1 MHRLLRSFALILAVV
16 LLLLPRAASAEE
28 KRELPD
34 YDGLDRPIRAR
45 DVLLWG
51 PRVVLAPAY
60 VVSEYVLRRPL
71 GFALASAE
79 RAGLPTLFYDLFTFG
94 PEQQG
99 GLIPTAY
106 VDFGFRPSVGL
117 YFFYDDVGMPGHD
130 LRLRLATG
138 GREWLSGSVSQRL
151 ELDADGRQRV
161 ALELSGLRRPDHA
174 FFGIGPNSL
183 QSSLARYG
191 EDRLMAR
198 TFFEARPSDEVAMRA
213 EVSLSDVG
221 FRRGGLGGDRRLLD
235 AVTAGAPAPP
245 GFARGY
251 TLLESALTA
260 AYDGRWSKAR
270 RPAGVFGRARAAH
283 VSNFRDRTS
292 FAKLGASAGGFVDLN
307 DRGRVVSLTVAAR
320 FADPIGR
327 GEVPFTELPSL
338 GGEEP
343 MRGHYPGRLRD
354 RSAVSAEL
362 AYTWPI
368 WIWLNGAL
376 RAEVGNAFGEH
387 LEGFEPRLLRWS
399 GALGVESTGSA
410 DSALQIL
417 LGAGSETFASG
428 GKVDSLRLVIGTT
441 HGF

>member
-1 MHRLLRSFALILAVV
+1 MLQLLRSFTLVLAVA
-16 LLLLPRAASAEE
+16 LSLFPRATLAAEN
-28 KRELPD
+28 RELPD
-34 YDGLDRPIRAR
+34 YDGRDRPTRAR

-51 PRVVLAPAY
+51 PRVALAPAY
-60 VVSEYVLRRPL
+60 FVSEYVLRRPI
-71 GFALASAE
+71 GFALAGAE
-79 RAGLPTLFYDLFTFG
+79 RAGLPALLYDFFTFG
-94 PEQQG
+94 PRRQG
-99 GLIPTAY
+99 GLFPTAY

-117 YFFYDDVGMPGHD
+117 YFFYDDVAAPGHD

-151 ELDADGRQRV
+151 DLDANGRRRV
-161 ALELSGLRRPDHA
+161 ALELSGLRRPDHT
-174 FFGIGPNSL
+174 FFGLGPTSL
-183 QSSLARYG
+183 QSALVRYG
-191 EDRLMAR
+191 EDRLNAR
-198 TFFEARPSDEVAMRA
+198 TFFEARPSDELAMRA

-235 AVTAGAPAPP
+235 SVVAGAPAPP

-260 AYDGRWSKAR
+260 AYDGRWSKER
-270 RPAGVFGRARAAH
+270 RPAGVFGKARVAH
-283 VSNFRDRTS
+283 ASSLADRTS

-343 MRGHYPGRLRD
+343 MRGLYPGRLRG

-362 AYTWPI
+362 GYTWPI

-387 LEGFEPRLLRWS
+387 LEGFEPKLLRWS
-399 GALGVESTGSA
+399 GALGVESTGSG
-410 DSALQIL
+410 DSALQVL